1 MIGSVTNIM
10 NMTKT
15 SHSFVK
21 KAPVSVVKNYKA
33 PNMKFSDVMI
43 KTAVPA
49 ALLTNAALGLYHPSE
64 NKKIS
69 TLFKENNYKKTD
81 DGGYVKTLTPKEK
94 KDMWTSFDAHK
105 NDLQKLNERTI
116 TKDEVQAFD
125 DFLNIADGKALKH
138 SEHFDNLLI
147 SFLILKDNGLY
158 PRFKELVQQ
167 NSAYMDLVLNYAT
180 SPAQISDVNYLNSYK
195 RNPNSPV
202 NEYLRY
208 VETNPEKKIP
218 AGIQEEID
226 ILTKYIDTQTIKEPI
241 KVFRTDTFH
250 ILSNVKTKNGTN
262 INLAQ
267 IMQDAEGN
275 PKLVNEVREFVAD
288 NEISTKQAA
297 FLSTSLNNNIAD
309 FFGFNNRDKNNI
321 IWEMTVESGSKGV
334 YLEAFNGNNVLS
346 KENEFLLQRGA
357 DIKISDVVFDDKNG
371 IWKIKANVSTK

>member
-1 MIGSVTNIM
+1 MIGSVTNIT

-81 DGGYVKTLTPKEK
+81 NGGYVKTLTPKEK

-138 SEHFDNLLI
+138 SEHFDNLLT

-334 YLEAFNGNNVLS
+334 YLEAFNANNVLS
-346 KENEFLLQRGA
+346 RENEFLLQRGA
-357 DIKISDVVFDDKNG
+357 NIKISDVVFDDKNG